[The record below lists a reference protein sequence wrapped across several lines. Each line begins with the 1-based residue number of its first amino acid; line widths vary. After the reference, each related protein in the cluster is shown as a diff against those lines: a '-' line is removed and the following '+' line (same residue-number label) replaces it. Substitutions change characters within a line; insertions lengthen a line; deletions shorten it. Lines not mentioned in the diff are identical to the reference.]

1 MKGIISSHSALN
13 AYQRQSAVDPVS
25 VRESP
30 VPSESAGSST
40 GLRAARVSISAEA
53 RALAEGGAN
62 VDQAKVERLRQSIQ
76 AGSLRFDSQLV
87 AQRLV
92 DQDE

>member
-1 MKGIISSHSALN
+1 MTN
-13 AYQRQSAVDPVS
+13 YP
-25 VRESP
+25 
-30 VPSESAGSST
+30 
-40 GLRAARVSISAEA
+40 LRLPDHVMAEA
-53 RALAEGGAN
+53 RALAEGGAS

-76 AGSLRFDSQLV
+76 SGSLRFDSQLV

>member
-25 VRESP
+25 VRQAP
-30 VPSESAGSST
+30 VPSEGAGSST
-40 GLRAARVSISAEA
+40 GVRAARVSISAEA

-76 AGSLRFDSQLV
+76 SGSLRFDSQLV

>member
-13 AYQRQSAVDPVS
+13 AYQRQSAVEPVS

-30 VPSESAGSST
+30 VASESTASST
-40 GLRAARVSISAEA
+40 GVRAARVSISAEA
-53 RALAEGGAN
+53 RALAEGD
-62 VDQAKVERLRQSIQ
+62 VSIDRAKVERLRQSIQ
-76 AGSLRFDSQLV
+76 SGSLKFDSQAI

-92 DQDE
+92 DQGE

>member
-40 GLRAARVSISAEA
+40 GVRAARVSISAEA

-62 VDQAKVERLRQSIQ
+62 VDQAKVERLRESLQS
-76 AGSLRFDSQLV
+76 GSLKFDSQLV